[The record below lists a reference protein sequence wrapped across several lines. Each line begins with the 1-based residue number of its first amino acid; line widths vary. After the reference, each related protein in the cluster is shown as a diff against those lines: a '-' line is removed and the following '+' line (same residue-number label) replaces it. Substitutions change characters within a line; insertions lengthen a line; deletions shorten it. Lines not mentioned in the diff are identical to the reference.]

1 MMLLSFRGQSC
12 HGFCTVWETHVEGKV
27 YTEGDW
33 KLFRKRIAD
42 WQEAYMERLVREYVE
57 LLSGSELASTKF
69 WELEKRIKRDRRS
82 PGVIVEMRRSML
94 LSNLVGLLDDGVI
107 AADDLDGFSEGLRE
121 RIAWIE
127 RSRKLL

>member
-1 MMLLSFRGQSC
+1 M
-12 HGFCTVWETHVEGKV
+12 EGKV

-82 PGVIVEMRRSML
+82 PGVIVEMSRSML